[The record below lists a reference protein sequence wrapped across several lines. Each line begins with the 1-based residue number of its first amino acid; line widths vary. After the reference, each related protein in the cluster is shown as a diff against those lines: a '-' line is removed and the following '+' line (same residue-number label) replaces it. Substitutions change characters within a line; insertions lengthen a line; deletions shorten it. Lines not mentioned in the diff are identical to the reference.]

1 MTGITYGYA
10 RVSSQEQNTARQLSA
25 IRAFGVAEKNII
37 VEKQSGKNFQR
48 PLYLALVRRLRS
60 GDTLVVKSIDRL
72 GRNYAE
78 ILEQWALITKERKSA
93 IVVLDMPLLD
103 TRQGRDLTGTLIA
116 DIVLQLLS
124 YVAQTE
130 RENIRQRQAEGIAE
144 AQARGVRFGPERKAL
159 PEEFTVLAERWQRG
173 EVSSRKAAGRL
184 GVSYQTFLRRAK
196 EYINT

>member
-78 ILEQWALITKERKSA
+78 ILEQWAFITK
-93 IVVLDMPLLD
+93 
-103 TRQGRDLTGTLIA
+103 
-116 DIVLQLLS
+116 
-124 YVAQTE
+124 
-130 RENIRQRQAEGIAE
+130 
-144 AQARGVRFGPERKAL
+144 
-159 PEEFTVLAERWQRG
+159 
-173 EVSSRKAAGRL
+173 
-184 GVSYQTFLRRAK
+184 
-196 EYINT
+196 

>member
-78 ILEQWALITKERKSA
+78 ILEQWAFITKERKSA
-93 IVVLDMPLLD
+93 IV
-103 TRQGRDLTGTLIA
+103 
-116 DIVLQLLS
+116 VLQLLS

-173 EVSSRKAAGRL
+173 EVSYRKAAGRL